1 MNTGV
6 SLSVMDDETL
16 ARFVFSSH
24 HIRQDRTV
32 RHEAFM
38 PRRGEGLSV
47 VRHDN
52 MGDTELWAIGR
63 AMEQG
68 RVDTLH
74 GRTDVEAAAF
84 VEQRLQVVAA
94 PIELTPHHAE
104 VRGWPDDKSARMLVA
119 KMIAARAGL
128 AQEVPAS
135 PRNTI

>member
-1 MNTGV
+1 MSTGV
-6 SLSVMDDETL
+6 SASVMDDETV
-16 ARFVFSSH
+16 ARFIFSSK
-24 HIRQDRTV
+24 HIRQDRSIK
-32 RHEAFM
+32 HEAFM

-47 VRHDN
+47 VRHDD

-128 AQEVPAS
+128 ALGACRRTP
-135 PRNTI
+135 